1 MKLRLNGQ
9 ELQFIDEEE
18 LVDIHSRLVL
28 CARMSG
34 LKDHALDVAVARAC
48 SAMCEQIE
56 AERAVR
62 DTRRSVL
69 KVV

>member
-1 MKLRLNGQ
+1 MRLRLNGH
-9 ELQFIDEEE
+9 ELQFIDEAE
-18 LVDIHSRLVL
+18 LIDIHSRLVL

-48 SAMCEQIE
+48 SVMCEQIE
-56 AERAVR
+56 AERAAR

>member
-9 ELQFIDEEE
+9 ELRYVDEEE
-18 LVDIHSRLVL
+18 LVDIHDRLVL

-48 SAMCEQIE
+48 SAMVEQIE
-56 AERAVR
+56 RERAVQ
-62 DTRRSVL
+62 DTRRETLRAV
-69 KVV
+69 